1 MPSSSDSIMSLFL
14 SQPLLMWTFLLGFLV
29 LATAVTLNIILAIRR
44 KKGAGAK
51 AARPQAAP
59 QPAETAVSQPESAP
73 PAPPEAAAA
82 PKPSA
87 LASLQPIASETHE
100 AANHAAPEVDSRLA
114 ELFQHEII
122 VDRQVQA
129 LRDSL
134 PPVAMTELVAQ
145 LRQVAEQMRQIDRA
159 AETAVMERID

>member
-1 MPSSSDSIMSLFL
+1 MSTTNDSIMSLFL

-59 QPAETAVSQPESAP
+59 QSEETAVSQPESAS

-82 PKPSA
+82 PNPSV
-87 LASLQPIASETHE
+87 LASLQPIAGETDE
-100 AANHAAPEVDSRLA
+100 NSNHAAPEVDSRLA

-122 VDRQVQA
+122 VDPQVQA

-145 LRQVAEQMRQIDRA
+145 LRQVAEQMRRIDRA
-159 AETAVMERID
+159 AETAGRERSV